1 MNDNLTLA
9 DLAQRV
15 YAEELALGLSQ
26 QEAVLVA
33 RCVRCS
39 DEYRDAW
46 LAGRAERRKEKE
58 EITDQVVKDA
68 ENYRGNPEEW
78 EARGY

>member
-1 MNDNLTLA
+1 MMNVTLA
-9 DLAQRV
+9 DLAERV
-15 YAEELALGLSQ
+15 YAEEFALGLSPKQ
-26 QEAVLVA
+26 AALVA
-33 RCVRCS
+33 HCVRCS

-46 LAGRAERRKEKE
+46 LAGRSERRKEKE
-58 EITDQVVKDA
+58 ESTDQVVKDA